1 MESAPSRRGLR
12 IVYFQ
17 PVKFLKPEEMLAQGV
32 DLGLDGIGMRSRRPL
47 EKDTP
52 VELELFGGKAIFTSL
67 VRWCRPLGSGFRI
80 GVQFRDGDVALV
92 AQVLEMRTEVPKT
105 FGSLELK

>member
-1 MESAPSRRGLR
+1 MTISREGAAPRRSIR

-32 DLGLDGIGMRSRRPL
+32 DLALDGLGMRARKPL
-47 EKDTP
+47 AKDTP
-52 VELELFGGKAIFTSL
+52 VELELFGGRAVFFSS

-80 GVQFRDGDVALV
+80 GVQFREWDAALV
-92 AQVLEMRTEVPKT
+92 AHILETRAAEAAR
-105 FGSLELK
+105 